1 MAAVAVIGLIFIAD
15 SGSAAAAV
23 LSFGATKWRWIV
35 GCKGAESLLLLLLLL
50 LAKHRSTAA
59 VVRRQSILPPPAFS
73 EHESIDDGAKEG
85 APPSLLLLFLEQ
97 TFSAFSSC
105 KLEHHFCR
113 GVEGGEEGEPM
124 AETWALGEGIIGGG
138 GGEDSED
145 DTHNLVNEKKS
156 KRWW

>member
-15 SGSAAAAV
+15 SSAAAAAV
-23 LSFGATKWRWIV
+23 LSFGEAKWRWIV
-35 GCKGAESLLLLLLLL
+35 GCKGAESLLLLLLL

-85 APPSLLLLFLEQ
+85 APPLLLLLFLEQ

-105 KLEHHFCR
+105 KLEHFCR

-124 AETWALGEGIIGGG
+124 AETWGLGEGMVVVVVVKIQKTTLII
-138 GGEDSED
+138 
-145 DTHNLVNEKKS
+145 
-156 KRWW
+156 